1 MLVLASPDRHAKLDR
16 VARCPV
22 LQRAAAGLTA
32 AGLVAALHTKG
43 GQIAQVWIRDENDVA
58 SRPTVAAVG
67 ATLGD
72 VLLTAEVQAP
82 VAASARLDVDL
93 SSIVE
98 HTRTL
103 APRPKSRLYTPSDWK
118 SPPDHR

>member
-1 MLVLASPDRHAKLDR
+1 
-16 VARCPV
+16 V
-22 LQRAAAGLTA
+22 LQRAAAGLTT
-32 AGLVAALHTKG
+32 AGLVTPLHPKG
-43 GQIAQVWIRDENDVA
+43 RQIAEIRIRDENDIA
-58 SRPTVAAVG
+58 SRPAVATVG

-72 VLLTAEVQAP
+72 VLLAAEVQAP

-103 APRPKSRLYTPSDWK
+103 ASRPSRLRAS
-118 SPPDHR
+118 RRLR